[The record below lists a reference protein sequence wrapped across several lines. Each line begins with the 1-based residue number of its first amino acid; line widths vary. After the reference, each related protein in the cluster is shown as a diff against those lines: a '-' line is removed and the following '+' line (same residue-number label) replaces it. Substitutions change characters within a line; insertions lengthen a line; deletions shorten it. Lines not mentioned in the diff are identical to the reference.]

1 MAEEKTF
8 TQAEMDSIIE
18 GRLARERQKYSDYE
32 DLREKASKYD
42 EYQEQ
47 SKTELQK
54 EKEKSEALQAKLSKL
69 EKEDTVRQAREKV
82 SKDMNVPVGLLSGE
96 DEETCKKQAEGILK
110 FAKGSHY
117 PGVKGDKHE
126 TSKRSGDTNATD
138 EDFKELVGR
147 IFGRKE

>member
-47 SKTELQK
+47 IQTEK
-54 EKEKSEALQAKLSKL
+54 KKSEELQAKLSKL

>member
-47 SKTELQK
+47 IQTEK
-54 EKEKSEALQAKLSKL
+54 KKSEELQAKLSKL

-117 PGVKGDKHE
+117 PGVKGEKHE

>member
-42 EYQEQ
+42 EYREQ
-47 SKTELQK
+47 IQT
-54 EKEKSEALQAKLSKL
+54 EKEKSEELQAKLSKL

>member
-47 SKTELQK
+47 IQTEK
-54 EKEKSEALQAKLSKL
+54 KKSEELQAKLSKL

-117 PGVKGDKHE
+117 PGVKGDKYE